1 MLNNLFDRIRLP
13 FRKEKELFSALYD
26 IIGFYPKDIRY
37 YKLALMH
44 KSIMRREKGKPLNNE
59 RLEFLG
65 DAILGAVVGD
75 IVYRHFQKRKEGF
88 LTNTR
93 SKIVQRDTLN
103 KLAEETGLTKL
114 IVSSG
119 HISSHNNYMG
129 GNAFEALVGAIYLDR
144 GYDACMRFIQKRILK
159 QLINIDKVAY
169 KEVNFKSKLIE
180 WSQKNKVQIEYELV
194 KQNKDETGS
203 PTFQYVVV
211 LEGVKCCTGK
221 GYSKKESQ
229 QEASQLTLERLRR
242 EPQLIESIFASKS
255 QRTKMEEEPISVT
268 ELGEINEP
276 DESRVIED
284 ANETD
289 NPEESEHLMDSRDS
303 NSSGET
309 KTSGETDHHQDD
321 FDLSDISVKLPQMS
335 KEDIIA
341 AAETAAF
348 NGEC

>member
-1 MLNNLFDRIRLP
+1 
-13 FRKEKELFSALYD
+13 
-26 IIGFYPKDIRY
+26 
-37 YKLALMH
+37 
-44 KSIMRREKGKPLNNE
+44 
-59 RLEFLG
+59 
-65 DAILGAVVGD
+65 
-75 IVYRHFQKRKEGF
+75 
-88 LTNTR
+88 
-93 SKIVQRDTLN
+93 
-103 KLAEETGLTKL
+103 
-114 IVSSG
+114 
-119 HISSHNNYMG
+119 
-129 GNAFEALVGAIYLDR
+129 VGAIYLDR

-289 NPEESEHLMDSRDS
+289 NPEESEHLVDSRDS
-303 NSSGET
+303 NS
-309 KTSGETDHHQDD
+309 SGETDHHQDD

>member
-75 IVYRHFQKRKEGF
+75 IVYRHFEKRKEGF

-114 IVSSG
+114 IISSG

-129 GNAFEALVGAIYLDR
+129 GNAFEALVGAIYLDK
-144 GYDACMRFIQKRILK
+144 GYDACMRFMQKRILK

-180 WSQKNKVQIEYELV
+180 WSQKNKVQIDFELV

-203 PTFQYVVV
+203 PTFQYAVV

-229 QEASQLTLERLRR
+229 QEASKLTLERLRR
-242 EPQLIESIFASKS
+242 EPQLIESIFAGKS
-255 QRTKMEEEPISVT
+255 ERTKMEEEPVSVT

-276 DESRVIED
+276 GEPR
-284 ANETD
+284 ETG
-289 NPEESEHLMDSRDS
+289 ESEY
-303 NSSGET
+303 SGESE
-309 KTSGETDHHQDD
+309 KTGNSKEAGKTGKSREPDHHQDD